1 MRWVGKPLPD
11 FFRRV
16 AQFSA
21 ENRRSLLSTLSYL
34 RPVRRTRCV
43 LLTIGHLVKAAQ
55 LKMALIDGE
64 LRTRLYAPTAP
75 WLRCFRLRSSAVR
88 TLSMTTANNPAAS
101 SAVVRQSRERIGK
114 KAVSL
119 LPTFMYFRSSTR
131 RRFPLQFDLIVIN
144 GGPDEIL

>member
-1 MRWVGKPLPD
+1 MRWVGKRLPD

-21 ENRRSLLSTLSYL
+21 ENRRSLLSTLSCL

-55 LKMALIDGE
+55 LKMAPIDGE
-64 LRTRLYAPTAP
+64 LRTRLYAP
-75 WLRCFRLRSSAVR
+75 WLPCFRLRSSAVR
-88 TLSMTTANNPAAS
+88 TLSMTNADNPAAS

-144 GGPDEIL
+144 GGTDEIL